1 MLAAIGDG
9 GVCTINALSPS
20 VHRGE
25 AATNY
30 GRKGHIAGSRNVPY
44 AALLNPDGT
53 YRDDASAART
63 VRGGRRADAAAG
75 DLLLRRR
82 HLGDDG
88 RVGADP
94 PRPPGR
100 RRLRRLDVGMEPRP
114 GHADGGRRRVMKDEL
129 VLSAIDGPIAR
140 LTLNAPDRANVLSS
154 AMMGA
159 LGEALAAAAADKD
172 VRVVVL
178 GAAGRIF
185 CAGHD
190 LEELRDGV
198 KGPRREALFA
208 QCSTLM
214 MAIGACRA
222 PVIARVQGAA
232 VAAGCQLVASCD
244 LAYASTT
251 AKFAVP
257 GINLGL
263 FCSTPGV
270 AVGRSI
276 GRKAA
281 LELLLT
287 GEAVDAARA
296 AALGLINRAV
306 PVEELDAVV
315 DATARVIAAKP
326 PDAVALGKTAFGRQI
341 EAPLAQA
348 YEIASRAMLEN
359 LAFPSTQD
367 GIETFLSR

>member
-1 MLAAIGDG
+1 M
-9 GVCTINALSPS
+9 T
-20 VHRGE
+20 
-25 AATNY
+25 
-30 GRKGHIAGSRNVPY
+30 
-44 AALLNPDGT
+44 
-53 YRDDASAART
+53 
-63 VRGGRRADAAAG
+63 
-75 DLLLRRR
+75 
-82 HLGDDG
+82 
-88 RVGADP
+88 
-94 PRPPGR
+94 
-100 RRLRRLDVGMEPRP
+100 
-114 GHADGGRRRVMKDEL
+114 DEL
-129 VLSAIDGPIAR
+129 VLSAVEGPIAR
-140 LTLNAPDRANVLSS
+140 LTLNAPDRANVLST
-154 AMMGA
+154 AMMRA
-159 LGEALAAAAADKD
+159 LDEALVRAAAQTD
-172 VRVVVL
+172 VRVIVL

-190 LEELRDGV
+190 LEELRDGAN
-198 KGPRREALFA
+198 GPPPEALFE
-208 QCSTLM
+208 QCSALM
-214 MAIGACRA
+214 MAVGACRA

-281 LELLLT
+281 MEMLLT
-287 GEAVDAARA
+287 GETVDAARA

>member
-1 MLAAIGDG
+1 
-9 GVCTINALSPS
+9 
-20 VHRGE
+20 
-25 AATNY
+25 
-30 GRKGHIAGSRNVPY
+30 
-44 AALLNPDGT
+44 
-53 YRDDASAART
+53 
-63 VRGGRRADAAAG
+63 
-75 DLLLRRR
+75 
-82 HLGDDG
+82 
-88 RVGADP
+88 
-94 PRPPGR
+94 
-100 RRLRRLDVGMEPRP
+100 
-114 GHADGGRRRVMKDEL
+114 MKDEL

-287 GEAVDAARA
+287 GEAADAARA